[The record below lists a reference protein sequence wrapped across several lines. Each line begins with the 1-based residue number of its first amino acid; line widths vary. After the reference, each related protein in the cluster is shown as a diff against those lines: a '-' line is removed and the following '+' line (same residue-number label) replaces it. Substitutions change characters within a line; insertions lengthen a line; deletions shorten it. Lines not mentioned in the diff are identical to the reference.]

1 MKKLLC
7 IALVTALC
15 LGCAS
20 LAAAES
26 SLGTVG
32 VSGIFELRGN
42 LPEGY
47 EVVMSNNTDDYMSAV
62 IANSGDAAAPMM
74 ILTVAFDEL
83 YSDVQRLNDLDAA
96 ALAEIEETFAE
107 EDEVEITYTQTS
119 HGTKLM
125 MVRETTDE
133 IDYVAFFTI
142 YLGYAVEFD
151 LMTQGSG
158 LTEEQ
163 IAAAVRFLSDLEFV
177 PVN

>member
-1 MKKLLC
+1 
-7 IALVTALC
+7 
-15 LGCAS
+15 
-20 LAAAES
+20 
-26 SLGTVG
+26 
-32 VSGIFELRGN
+32 
-42 LPEGY
+42 
-47 EVVMSNNTDDYMSAV
+47 MSNNTDDYMSAV
-62 IANSGDAAAPMM
+62 IANSGDDDAPLM
-74 ILTVAFDEL
+74 ILTVAFDAL
-83 YSDVQRLNDLDAA
+83 YSDVHAA